1 MLRKA
6 IEHTVLGFFSWTLAS
21 LMLVLLLIC
30 LSTVLSV
37 LNDVVASPLLPS
49 LLPDCA
55 MGMHLQSI
63 SLEEVRGRTYIP

>member
-1 MLRKA
+1 
-6 IEHTVLGFFSWTLAS
+6 
-21 LMLVLLLIC
+21 MLVLLLIC